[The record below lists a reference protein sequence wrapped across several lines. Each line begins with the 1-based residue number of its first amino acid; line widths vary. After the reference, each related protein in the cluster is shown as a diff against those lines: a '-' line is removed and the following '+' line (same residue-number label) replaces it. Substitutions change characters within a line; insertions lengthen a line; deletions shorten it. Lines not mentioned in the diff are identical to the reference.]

1 MFSFGSLA
9 RMKMRRAILA
19 ALRRDPELIPKMT
32 GTLKGKIDHQDGRMA
47 TFVEAAEALE
57 PVLADAVKKRPSKLG
72 ALGLKSAQL
81 LASLAAEDDRSNK
94 RLAKIAHGG
103 TVGIVFVD
111 VANFTTFTAQH
122 GDHAASRILGRL
134 NAIVMSAIRAS
145 NGERVKA
152 LGDGFLLAFPSA
164 SQAVRGAVALRH
176 ALGRERRRDPSFD
189 VEVRI
194 AVHAG
199 EPLVEEDDL
208 LGHDVNL
215 TARLL
220 DHCEPSEIVISE
232 TAKELAERRLRKIAF
247 ARRRVVKIRGLS
259 TKVAVYSVNPGH
271 ITVSATRTRP
281 ETRSRGRA
289 PSLS

>member
-1 MFSFGSLA
+1 M
-9 RMKMRRAILA
+9 RMRRAILA

-32 GTLKGKIDHQDGRMA
+32 GTLKGKVDYQDGRMA
-47 TFVEAAEALE
+47 TFVQAAEALE
-57 PVLADAVKKRPSKLG
+57 PVLADAVKKRPSKIG
-72 ALGLKSAQL
+72 ALGLKSAHL
-81 LASLAAEDDRSNK
+81 LASLAAEDDRSNS

-111 VANFTTFTAQH
+111 VANFTTFTAEH
-122 GDHAASRILGRL
+122 GDHAASHILGRL
-134 NAIVMSAIRAS
+134 NSIIVDSIRPT

-164 SQAVRGAVALRH
+164 SQAVRGAVSLRN
-176 ALGRERRRDPSFD
+176 AIERERRRDAAFE

-220 DHCEPSEIVISE
+220 DHCKPSEIVISE
-232 TAKELAERRLRKIAF
+232 AAKELAERRLRKIAF
-247 ARRRVVKIRGLS
+247 AGRRVVKIRGLS
-259 TKVAVYSVNPGH
+259 GKVAVYSVNPDG
-271 ITVSATRTRP
+271 VSAPGARMRP
-281 ETRSRGRA
+281 ATRSRARA
-289 PSLS
+289 PSPS